1 MRRGIVVGFW
11 VVPVL
16 LGRLRGDV
24 PWAGVA
30 AVRGQ
35 GGVGYHELPVIS
47 EIFILGLAAGYLLQV
62 RSVFFW
68 GWWLFSVGGAAVRCE
83 GGAICTECRR
93 FWGVFTWFSV

>member
-1 MRRGIVVGFW
+1 MVAGGCIERTLWNHCFSSMRRGIVVGFW

-62 RSVFFW
+62 RSVFFGGGRLVAVLREW
-68 GWWLFSVGGAAVRCE
+68 CCCSV
-83 GGAICTECRR
+83 
-93 FWGVFTWFSV
+93 

>member
-1 MRRGIVVGFW
+1 MYRKNTLEPLFLVDAKGGRCGFW

-62 RSVFFW
+62 RSVFFL
-68 GWWLFSVGGAAVRCE
+68 GGVGGC
-83 GGAICTECRR
+83 
-93 FWGVFTWFSV
+93 SP